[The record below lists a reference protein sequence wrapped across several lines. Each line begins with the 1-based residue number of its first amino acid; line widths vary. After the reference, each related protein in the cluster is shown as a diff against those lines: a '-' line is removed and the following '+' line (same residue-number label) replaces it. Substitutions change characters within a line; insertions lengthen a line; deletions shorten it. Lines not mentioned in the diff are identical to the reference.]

1 MRQIEIAEYGPP
13 EVLRIA
19 NRDIP
24 RPTASQVLIR
34 VAAAGVNRLD
44 CFQRAGFYPPPAGT
58 SNILGLEVS
67 GVVEAIGEL
76 VEGWRLGDRVCA
88 LLDSG
93 GYAEYAL
100 ADASLC
106 LPIPDAVSL
115 IDAAGLPEAAFTV
128 WSMLWQRAALRPS
141 ETLLVQGGA
150 SGVGTFAVQ
159 LARAMGHN
167 VYATAGDAS
176 KCQLVRDLGA
186 NAVFNYK
193 TQDFV
198 TELMAASAGRG
209 VDVVLD
215 MVGGSY
221 LDRHLEV
228 LAEDGRLV
236 VIAFLGGAKG
246 DMNVARLLKKRLT
259 VTASTLRSRSV
270 DFKSQITQELRE
282 KVWPL
287 LGAGLIRPVI
297 AGRYGFDE
305 AAHAHGLLERGQVAG
320 KLLLIP

>member
-24 RPTASQVLIR
+24 RLTASQVLIR

-44 CFQRAGFYPPPAGT
+44 CFQRAGFYPPPAGA

-67 GVVEAIGEL
+67 GVVEAVGEL
-76 VEGWRLGDRVCA
+76 VGSWRPGDQVCA

-100 ADASLC
+100 AEASLC
-106 LPIPDAVSL
+106 LPIPDGVSL

-128 WSMLWQRAALRPS
+128 WSMLWQRAALLPS

-159 LARAMGHN
+159 LARAMGHV

-198 TELMAASAGRG
+198 AEVLTASAGRG

-221 LDRHLEV
+221 LDRHLDV
-228 LAEDGRLV
+228 LADDGRLAI
-236 VIAFLGGAKG
+236 IAFLGGAKG

-270 DFKSQITQELRE
+270 DFKSQITQDLRE

-297 AGRYGFDE
+297 ASRYGFDE

>member
-1 MRQIEIAEYGPP
+1 MRQIEVNAYGPP
-13 EVLRIA
+13 EVLQIT
-19 NRDIP
+19 NHDIP
-24 RPTASQVLIR
+24 EPKASQVLIR
-34 VAAAGVNRLD
+34 VAAAGANRLD
-44 CFQRAGFYPPPAGT
+44 CFQRAGFYPPPAGA
-58 SNILGLEVS
+58 SHILGLEVS
-67 GVVEAIGEL
+67 GVVEAVGAE
-76 VEGWRLGDRVCA
+76 VEMWRPGDCVCA

-93 GYAEYAL
+93 GYADYAL
-100 ADASLC
+100 AEACLC
-106 LPIPDAVSL
+106 LPVPDPISL

-128 WSMLWQRAALRPS
+128 WSMLWQRAALHSS
-141 ETLLVQGGA
+141 ETLLIQGGA

-159 LARAMGHN
+159 LARALGHA
-167 VYATAGDAS
+167 VYATAGEAS
-176 KCQLVRDLGA
+176 KCQLIRDLGA
-186 NAVFNYK
+186 TAVFNYK

-198 TELMAASAGRG
+198 AEVLAATAGRG

-221 LDRHLEV
+221 LNRHLDV

-236 VIAFLGGAKG
+236 VIAFLGGATG
-246 DMNVARLLKKRLT
+246 EMNVARLLKKRLT

-270 DFKSQITQELRE
+270 EFKSQIAQELRD

-297 AGRYGFDE
+297 AGRHGFDE
-305 AAHAHGLLERGQVAG
+305 AAHAHSLLEQGQVAG